1 MVSGQRWTAYSSCS
15 SRVISARRQTQACA
29 WSRRPIRFSA
39 SAWSRILAPARRSS
53 RGQVATTSTAS
64 SNGSA
69 SRRAAISASAFS
81 RSCVVAVA
89 LQAGEQEA
97 AAQLLG
103 LVVLDHRLRA
113 APVVGV
119 HPGAGERR
127 PGVLL
132 GVVEVLDRDPPEL
145 ALEHREPAL
154 GIGGDRDDAA
164 LDPDPAAAPAAHRAD
179 DDRAAAVD
187 VAVEQ
192 AVQGDDR
199 LVVGRRRVDE
209 VDHQAGL
216 LARVAPGDAADPLL
230 VDAPRG
236 GRRQVHADRRPRRV
250 PALGEQH
257 RVAEHVDLAALEA
270 GEDLGQLALRRLA
283 GDRAGV
289 DAGVAEGLGDVVRVL
304 DAGRVDDA
312 GHLAEARLV
321 EVGDRRR

>member
-1 MVSGQRWTAYSSCS
+1 M
-15 SRVISARRQTQACA
+15 
-29 WSRRPIRFSA
+29 
-39 SAWSRILAPARRSS
+39 APARRSS
-53 RGQVATTSTAS
+53 RGQAATTSTAS

-69 SRRAAISASAFS
+69 SRSAATSAE
-81 RSCVVAVA
+81 RLQPQLVVAVA

-103 LVVLDHRLRA
+103 LVVLDHRLRP
-113 APVVGV
+113 APVVGG

-132 GVVEVLDRDPPEL
+132 GVVEVLDRDPPQL

-154 GIGGDRDDAA
+154 GVGGDRDDAA
-164 LDPDPAAAPAAHRAD
+164 LDPDPAPAAAAHRAD

-192 AVQGDDR
+192 AVQRDDR
-199 LVVGRRRVDE
+199 LVVGGRRVDE
-209 VDHQAGL
+209 VDHQPRL
-216 LARVAPGDAADPLL
+216 LARVAAGDAADALL

-236 GRRQVHADRRPRRV
+236 GRREVHADRRPGRV

-257 RVAEHVDLAALEA
+257 RVAEHVDLAALEG

-283 GDRAGV
+283 RDRPGV
-289 DAGVAEGLGDVVRVL
+289 DARRRGTPWRRCWR
-304 DAGRVDDA
+304 AGR
-312 GHLAEARLV
+312 RPC
-321 EVGDRRR
+321 RRRRARA